1 MKLQLI
7 HQFPN
12 RRLDTNQHS
21 AQDLWRLFFFGT
33 LRHKTLV
40 KMGNQ
45 IETIMVF
52 ILQNV
57 KKLDLPAVECG
68 LINKRIGLTMWMG
81 QIARIQDNNE

>member
-1 MKLQLI
+1 
-7 HQFPN
+7 
-12 RRLDTNQHS
+12 
-21 AQDLWRLFFFGT
+21 
-33 LRHKTLV
+33 
-40 KMGNQ
+40 MGNQ